1 MMAIFRKQ
9 GFISGKFGALIEGV
23 SGIGGKLLLAALGAV
38 LILSC
43 GKSDTACFQAQDS
56 SFDVDQSGCGWFIGF
71 GVHSFC
77 SLANG
82 LGHYGCQDD
91 RNGCGQGFQADG

>member
-1 MMAIFRKQ
+1 MMAVFRKQ
-9 GFISGKFGALIEGV
+9 GFIAEKFGALIEGV
-23 SGIGGKLLLAALGAV
+23 WGIGGKLLLAALGAV
-38 LILSC
+38 LNLPR
-43 GKSDTACFQAQDS
+43 GQTDTACFQAQDS
-56 SFDVDQSGCGWFIGF
+56 SFDMDQSGCGWFVGF

-91 RNGCGQGFQADG
+91 RNGCGQGFQAYG

>member
-9 GFISGKFGALIEGV
+9 GFIAEKFCVLVEGV
-23 SGIGGKLLLAALGAV
+23 SGIGGKLLLAAPGAV
-38 LILSC
+38 LILC
-43 GKSDTACFQAQDS
+43 RGKGDTACFQAQDS
-56 SFDVDQSGCGWFIGF
+56 SFDVDQSGCGWFVGF

-82 LGHYGCQDD
+82 LEHHRCQDD
-91 RNGCGQGFQADG
+91 RNGCGQGFQSDG